1 MNPRGEPLL
10 WVQLLGLAALPAEL
24 LLAFLLLAGTDPG
37 RLPGL
42 ERLFCWALGGLLP
55 AVLFWRQPPDVWSL
69 VLVQIPARGR
79 RELQRQL
86 NALQSPLAVKLAGGA
101 GALLLLPLIWL
112 MDDHA
117 GMATALSPIGGS
129 SRLVGL
135 LLTAPLLALCLWQWD
150 QLWQSLWLLSRPEA
164 FVVATTERGAGA
176 DGPGFERLSLGLP
189 LLLPDALLL
198 LQAQAPADRP
208 EREDDPPPSAIPP
221 EQQTE
226 EQQGPAL
233 DEQVP

>member
-1 MNPRGEPLL
+1 MNPRSEPLL
-10 WVQLLGLAALPAEL
+10 WVQLLGFAALPAEL

-42 ERLFCWALGGLLP
+42 ERLLCWALGGLLP

-79 RELQRQL
+79 RGLQRRL
-86 NALQSPLAVKLAGGA
+86 NVLQSPLAVKPVGAA
-101 GALLLLPLIWL
+101 GALLLLPIVWL

-135 LLTAPLLALCLWQWD
+135 LLTVPLLTLCLWQWD
-150 QLWQSLWLLSRPEA
+150 QLWQSLWLLSRPGA
-164 FVVATTERGAGA
+164 FVVAAAERGTGPAE
-176 DGPGFERLSLGLP
+176 GPGSERLSLGLP

-198 LQAQAPADRP
+198 AAQAPAERP
-208 EREDDPPPSAIPP
+208 GVGEYPSAIPP

-226 EQQGPAL
+226 KQQGPAL